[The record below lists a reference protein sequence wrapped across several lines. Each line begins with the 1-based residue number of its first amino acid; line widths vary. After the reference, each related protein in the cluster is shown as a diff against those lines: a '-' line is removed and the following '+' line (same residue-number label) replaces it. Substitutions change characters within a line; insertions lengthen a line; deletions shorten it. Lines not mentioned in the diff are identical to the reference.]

1 MAKKD
6 QPEQSGNDAS
16 NDRNYR
22 GDVPGMLN
30 FDDDEL
36 AAGRGNTERTGGTW
50 AAQGADSGK
59 LAPPREILSDRNG
72 PSDSDDGGKKR
83 PS

>member
-6 QPEQSGNDAS
+6 SPAQSGSDAS
-16 NDRNYR
+16 NDRNFR
-22 GDVPGMLN
+22 GDGQGMLN

-36 AAGRGNTERTGGTW
+36 GPGR
-50 AAQGADSGK
+50 GK
-59 LAPPREILSDRNG
+59 LAPPREHLSDRNG